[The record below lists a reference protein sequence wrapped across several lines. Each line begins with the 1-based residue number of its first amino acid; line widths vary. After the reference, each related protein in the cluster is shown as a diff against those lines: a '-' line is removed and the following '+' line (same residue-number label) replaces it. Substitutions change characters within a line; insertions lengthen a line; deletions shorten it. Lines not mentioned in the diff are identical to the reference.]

1 MYAQTTKSV
10 EWTPNNFNL
19 FWSKKTKGLRHD
31 NISRIWSSMPIL
43 NSTLQS
49 TLHIYELYP
58 SLIHSQTIDLLK
70 TINLSILVSEEVISL
85 NGLTSLSRS
94 GFCFFI
100 YFEYFCFLSVAFSI
114 V

>member
-1 MYAQTTKSV
+1 
-10 EWTPNNFNL
+10 
-19 FWSKKTKGLRHD
+19 
-31 NISRIWSSMPIL
+31 MPIL

-49 TLHIYELYP
+49 TLHIYELHP

-94 GFCFFI
+94 EFCFFQI
-100 YFEYFCFLSVAFSI
+100 FRVFLLFKRLLLDYLANLFRHILFLSGYS
-114 V
+114 